1 MKLRLLLLLL
11 SLCHLGLTVRRNHF
25 SLDVSGILEEE
36 EKQRNKTNSCGGI
49 FGLEEHR
56 AIGGA
61 IERLGLKL
69 LEKLTVRPQ
78 QPNVVL
84 SPLSLALA
92 LAHLTLG
99 ARNETEKLLLQSLHA
114 HSLPCYHH
122 VLGSLVPHLSG
133 TSLEVAARM
142 YLRPG
147 FEVKLSFVED
157 SLARYR
163 SRPVPLVSV
172 EEVNQWVENVTNGHI
187 SQFLESIPHD
197 VVLMLMN
204 AVYFKGEWQTQFDP
218 LATSKG
224 EFYLNSQNSVSVD
237 MMKSAQ
243 YPIRLMDDPDLQA
256 QVASLPFRGNTSF
269 LVVLPRG
276 NLSSVLPKLNISDL
290 YRRLPQEKTMQ
301 VNLPKVK
308 LQYRQELEE
317 VLTRMG
323 LGSLFSG
330 PNLSGISDRPL
341 RVSSV
346 RHASTVELSEEGV
359 EASASTVVT
368 TMRSISLFSVSSP
381 FLFALVDDASLAPL
395 FMGIVTNPAPDNDLM
410 LNDDP
415 HRNSTMSDQP
425 SDQLAEK
432 RDTNVELS
440 NRLCSEAEPA
450 EGGAPCGEKEPSQQV
465 NGQKGQK
472 KTEGRESGS
481 TPDNSVPV

>member
-1 MKLRLLLLLL
+1 MKLCLLLLLL
-11 SLCHLGLTVRRNHF
+11 SLCHLGLTESRTATF
-25 SLDVSGILEEE
+25 KVSGILGE
-36 EKQRNKTNSCGGI
+36 EKRRNKTNGCGGI
-49 FGLEEHR
+49 FSVEEHR

-61 IERLGLKL
+61 VERLGVEL
-69 LEKLTVRPQ
+69 LEKLTISPQ

-84 SPLSLALA
+84 SPLSLAFA

-122 VLGSLVPHLSG
+122 VLGSLLPHFSN

-157 SLARYR
+157 SLARYQ

-172 EEVNQWVENVTNGHI
+172 EDVNQWVENVTNGHI
-187 SQFLESIPHD
+187 SNFLESIPPD

-204 AVYFKGEWQTQFDP
+204 AIYFKGEWQTQFD
-218 LATSKG
+218 LQATSKG
-224 EFYLNSQNSVSVD
+224 EFYLNSLISVSVD

-256 QVASLPFRGNTSF
+256 QVASFSFKGNTSF

-276 NLSSVLPKLNISDL
+276 NVSSVLPKLNISDL
-290 YRRLPQEKTMQ
+290 YRRLPQEKKMQ

-308 LQYRQELEE
+308 LQYRQDLEE

-330 PNLSGISDRPL
+330 PDLSGISDQPL

-346 RHASTVELSEEGV
+346 RHASTIELSEEGV
-359 EASASTVVT
+359 QASASTVVT
-368 TMRSISLFSVSSP
+368 TMRSISHFSVSSP

-395 FMGIVTNPAPDNDLM
+395 FMGIVTNPAPDNDPM

-415 HRNSTMSDQP
+415 HHNSTMSDQP
-425 SDQLAEK
+425 MAAEK
-432 RDTNVELS
+432 RDMNVELS
-440 NRLCSEAEPA
+440 NRLCSETEPA
-450 EGGAPCGEKEPSQQV
+450 DGAPCGEKEPWEQV

-472 KTEGRESGS
+472 KTAGGESGS
-481 TPDNSVPV
+481 TSDNSVPV